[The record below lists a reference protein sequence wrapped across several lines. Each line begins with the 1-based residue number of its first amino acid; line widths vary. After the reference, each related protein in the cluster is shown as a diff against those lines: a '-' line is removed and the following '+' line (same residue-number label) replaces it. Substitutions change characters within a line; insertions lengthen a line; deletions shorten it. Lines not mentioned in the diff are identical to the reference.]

1 MFFLRQSQA
10 FQRLVSLLI
19 CCAVSGLALVA
30 DCEAAN
36 GEDRI
41 WSALMLVTNTDSP
54 KKPAPEVARFS
65 GLVQRV
71 FGYNQ
76 VELIGA
82 ATKTIDEQCERW
94 LVPSQNFWLS
104 VKAKKGPE
112 DNFLLDL
119 ALFHDSRSLVATK
132 AKLAEGSP
140 LFIRGPMYG
149 RGQLLIVLQV
159 LP

>member
-1 MFFLRQSQA
+1 MFSLRQPRVVR
-10 FQRLVSLLI
+10 RLLLLSV
-19 CCAVSGLALVA
+19 CYLVMLPVLIA
-30 DCEAAN
+30 KEE
-36 GEDRI
+36 GTGGQDRI
-41 WSALMLVTNTDSP
+41 WSAILLATNTDAP
-54 KKPAPEVARFS
+54 QKPAPELARFS
-65 GLVQRV
+65 GPVQRV

-76 VELIGA
+76 IRLIGD

-104 VKAKKGPE
+104 VKAKKGTE
-112 DNFLLDL
+112 DDFLLNV
-119 ALFHDSRSLVATK
+119 ALFHDERCLVETK
-132 AKLAEGSP
+132 AKLGEKSP